1 MEENPC
7 LKYCEKF
14 PSRFGELDKDCVE
27 ACKIL
32 ETLLKDFIKAVEFE
46 CRLRHRKPEY
56 TKFCLDF
63 TLSVF
68 LSTINQYLDYILK
81 QIR

>member
-1 MEENPC
+1 MAENPC
-7 LKYCEKF
+7 LKHCERLQT
-14 PSRFGELDKDCVE
+14 SFGRLDKDCVE

-46 CRLRHRKPEY
+46 CRLRYKRPEA

-63 TLSVF
+63 TLAIL
-68 LSTINQYLDYILK
+68 LSTIDHYLDYILK
-81 QIR
+81 QVR